1 MIVSLLRINNFK
13 KTTLYQLIREVRP
26 RQWLKNG
33 FVFIPLVFSKKFFEL
48 SSLIPV
54 LESFLAFSFVASF
67 VYIIN
72 DLKDLDKD
80 KLHPIKKNRPL
91 ASGSLSVA
99 FGLKSAIVFLSLALF
114 ISALVEYYLFY
125 LIIFYVLLQLAYTF
139 ILKKYII
146 IDALTVSFGFIVR
159 LFAGGVAAEVSIS
172 SWLILFVIGL
182 SLLLA
187 FGKRRGERTVLSE
200 KNIDLSTRE
209 TLKSYPDYL
218 LNSMIS
224 MSAAYTIITYSI
236 FTFQT
241 SPNNKTPL
249 LIKNLL
255 PSTLP
260 SPKWM
265 MFSIPVMIYIVARYL
280 YVIYESKYA
289 ESPERALLSDKPLL
303 ISIGIWGLMIFVFYY
318 ILGTV
323 NL

>member
-1 MIVSLLRINNFK
+1 MGLLSISKIK
-13 KTTLYQLIREVRP
+13 KTALYQIIREIRI

-33 FVFIPLVFSKKFFEL
+33 FVFIPLVFGKQLFDMSSFISVLGAFF
-48 SSLIPV
+48 
-54 LESFLAFSFVASF
+54 AFSFIASF

-72 DLKDLDKD
+72 DLKDIEKD
-80 KLHPIKKNRPL
+80 RLHPIKKNRPL
-91 ASGSLSVA
+91 ASGTLSVELGLKVA
-99 FGLKSAIVFLSLALF
+99 VLFLSFGLLLSAIIA
-114 ISALVEYYLFY
+114 YYLFY
-125 LIIFYVLLQLAYTF
+125 LILFYVFLQLAYTF
-139 ILKKYII
+139 KLKKYII

-159 LFAGGVAAEVSIS
+159 LFAGGVAGEVSIS

-209 TLKSYPDYL
+209 TLKSYPDSL

-241 SPNNKTPL
+241 SPNNQTPE
-249 LIKNLL
+249 LIKSLL
-255 PSTLP
+255 PSTLQ

-303 ISIGIWGLMIFVFYY
+303 VAIGVWGLLIFVFYY